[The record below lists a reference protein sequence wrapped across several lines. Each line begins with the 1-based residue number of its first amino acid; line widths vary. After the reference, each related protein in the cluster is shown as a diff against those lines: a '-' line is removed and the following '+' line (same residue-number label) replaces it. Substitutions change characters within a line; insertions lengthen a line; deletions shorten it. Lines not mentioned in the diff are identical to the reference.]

1 MQFWDFSV
9 SWPKSKTSLE
19 MTVAMRIRLKQK
31 EIEQSCLGNDLIYG
45 VALFLLMKIFWFK
58 MAGYGWMSFEY

>member
-58 MAGYGWMSFEY
+58 MEGYGWMSFEY

>member
-19 MTVAMRIRLKQK
+19 MTVARRIRLKQK
-31 EIEQSCLGNDLIYG
+31 EIERSCLGNDLIYG